1 MGKKIIYVDF
11 IKKRKIN
18 FLTFILNRILSYINL
33 KVFSKCVSNKNNY
46 IVNNNT
52 KIDYYKFKW

>member
-52 KIDYYKFKW
+52 KIDYYKFK